1 MVYKQPLAS
10 PYHYPVRHSY
20 RGDVSNIENDETDDY
35 MAGKTP
41 TYLTRLTFLCYS
53 RGGIH
58 TSLLLPVDADAIV
71 STPYQNPSSPYAWD
85 PTSATTPLF
94 SGGSM
99 FTPAMFTPYGG
110 GADQYNYS
118 FAVLYIHTVFF
129 KNLNIWN

>member
-1 MVYKQPLAS
+1 MLF
-10 PYHYPVRHSY
+10 
-20 RGDVSNIENDETDDY
+20 T
-35 MAGKTP
+35 
-41 TYLTRLTFLCYS
+41 
-53 RGGIH
+53 GGIH

-110 GADQYNYS
+110 GADQYNNS
-118 FAVLYIHTVFF
+118 FAVLYIHTFF
-129 KNLNIWN
+129 LKKSLYLELMMVMLFSSV